1 MGHTNGLIRGDG
13 SWTDAHWK
21 IISGLIFPI
30 DLIIHI
36 ARSERSLDETS
47 NLELDQLLV
56 ETS

>member
-1 MGHTNGLIRGDG
+1 MGHTNGLRGMDHGRMLIGTKIRGF
-13 SWTDAHWK
+13 
-21 IISGLIFPI
+21 FPI

>member
-13 SWTDAHWK
+13 SWTDAHRNEDK
-21 IISGLIFPI
+21 GFFFPI

-36 ARSERSLDETS
+36 ARSERSLETS